1 MDDFIFAVYTERE
14 GDYTITIS
22 HEYFNALV
30 SQRTRQVE
38 IDGFFPMTGNTQMNE
53 AV

>member
-14 GDYTITIS
+14 GDYITIS
-22 HEYFNALV
+22 HGYFNALV